1 MSENIYNLMTIYQIC
16 IHMVYLPEAQG
27 TCRWECQQ
35 PTLYMDYN
43 KYVNMSSQISPRTS
57 IVGKLTIEKTA
68 LRVYKKRIISKNSDN
83 V

>member
-1 MSENIYNLMTIYQIC
+1 MSEDIYNLMTIYPIC
-16 IHMVYLPEAQG
+16 SHMVYRPEAQG

-43 KYVNMSSQISPRTS
+43 KCVNMSSQISPRTL

-68 LRVYKKRIISKNSDN
+68 LRVRRESLVKITIN
-83 V
+83 